1 MPIAMLVYAGIDEAG
16 YGPLMGPLVVASSQW
31 CIDGACDPLAPP
43 NLWKLLH
50 QAVCRSSNDRR
61 GRIAINDSKKL
72 KGTGTGG
79 EHPMATIE
87 RGVLSSLRLHEC
99 PTLSLTSDSELFA
112 HLGVDDPAL
121 HAAWYGG
128 SIDIPWACDAARLRI
143 AESMFRTAASG
154 NGITSHTLACKAL
167 DAESINAAAQRG
179 MVKTSI
185 PWSLL
190 VQHVQALSAKF
201 PTSAIRVAADRQSGR
216 MRYLAD
222 LMRAFPRDSLAILHE
237 DERESIYRI
246 DRTGA
251 PLVISFTVEG
261 ENDHF
266 PIALAS
272 MTAKYTRELWMARLN
287 RWFAQRVQPLE
298 PTAGYVKDG
307 RRFLAEVRDE
317 LKAHGIAET
326 RLVRAI

>member
-1 MPIAMLVYAGIDEAG
+1 MLVYAGIDEAG
-16 YGPLMGPLVVASSQW
+16 YGPLMGPLCVATSQW

-43 NLWKLLH
+43 DLWRVL
-50 QAVCRSSNDRR
+50 QRAVCRSSKDRR

-72 KGTGTGG
+72 KGTGAAG
-79 EHPMATIE
+79 EHPMRTIE
-87 RGVLSSLRLHEC
+87 RGVLATLRMSEPGAHA
-99 PTLSLTSDSELFA
+99 PITDTELFA
-112 HLGVDDPAL
+112 HLGVDDPAV
-121 HAAWYGG
+121 HAAWYEG
-128 SIDIPWACDAARLRI
+128 SIDLPWASDAKHVQI
-143 AESMFRTAASG
+143 AAAMFRAAASAG
-154 NGITSHTLACKAL
+154 GISSHDIACKAL

-179 MVKTSI
+179 IVKTSI

-190 VQHVQALSAKF
+190 IQHVRALSAKW
-201 PTSAIRVAADRQSGR
+201 PTTPIRVAADRQSGR
-216 MRYLAD
+216 MRYLDD
-222 LMRAFPRDSLAILHE
+222 LMRAFGPEQFTILHE

-246 DRTGA
+246 ERSGA

-261 ENDHF
+261 ENGHL

-287 RWFAQRVQPLE
+287 RWFAQHVQPLD

-307 RRFLAEVRDE
+307 RRFLGEVRPA
-317 LKAHGIAET
+317 LQAHGIAET